1 MVNGSV
7 EVLDGRELDGLD
19 VIGELDGV
27 VTVAVAETRVVRGV
41 VRICCAVETFKL
53 TFQW

>member
-27 VTVAVAETRVVRGV
+27 VTVAVAETRVVERGCEDLLC
-41 VRICCAVETFKL
+41 R
-53 TFQW
+53 